1 MVYLVMMPFLYS
13 FGTRSHPTSTLV
25 LFNTVTLFSKGAA
38 EGPAKKRVI
47 VTVDLISYSPFSTG
61 CSTFPGKISLENLR
75 LHQDNIIWQII
86 DIVKRIQNNKDKGMF
101 YCGIFIDLKKAFDT
115 VDHASYYSAS

>member
-1 MVYLVMMPFLYS
+1 M
-13 FGTRSHPTSTLV
+13 
-25 LFNTVTLFSKGAA
+25 
-38 EGPAKKRVI
+38 
-47 VTVDLISYSPFSTG
+47 
-61 CSTFPGKISLENLR
+61 
-75 LHQDNIIWQII
+75 